1 MRWSALLVIGLAATL
16 AAAAPSAGGGRQA
29 GDELTPAMPWPPP
42 GVASS
47 PLAAARPSWSPP
59 LDSGWRTRRSTT
71 RVVPMPPA
79 PQAPTE
85 PAPPVAAP
93 ASPEAAAE
101 AAPANASKPALDNAT
116 TRPRWY
122 EESRP
127 APQHLYLEQ
136 LLYGEKAEGW
146 QWDSGEMALAQS
158 YATSVDPD
166 SHQPL
171 SFGIDS
177 RMERT
182 VLKNDAGDYEDA
194 PMVGPRMRWR
204 PTGHTQLDVS
214 PMVGI
219 ATPYP
224 MQEVVVVFGWKY

>member
-16 AAAAPSAGGGRQA
+16 AAAAPSADGQRQA
-29 GDELTPAMPWPPP
+29 SDDLTPAMPWPPP
-42 GVASS
+42 GVAVS
-47 PLAAARPSWSPP
+47 PLAAVWPVRSPP
-59 LDSGWRTRRSTT
+59 LDLGWRSRRPTT

-79 PQAPTE
+79 PKAPTE
-85 PAPPVAAP
+85 PAPPAAAP

-101 AAPANASKPALDNAT
+101 AAPADASKPALDNAT

-136 LLYGEKAEGW
+136 LLYGETVEGW
-146 QWDSGEMALAQS
+146 QWDSSDMAMAQS
-158 YATSVDPD
+158 YAHVDAQD
-166 SHQPL
+166 AREPL
-171 SFGIDS
+171 SFGVDS
-177 RMERT
+177 RTERT
-182 VLKNDAGDYEDA
+182 VVKNQAGEYEDA
-194 PMVGPRMRWR
+194 NLVGPRVRWR